1 MWALNPRAYHELS
14 HLGRSVGLLFLL
26 LALALALT
34 GHELAQATTMG
45 LAVGGGHHRNS
56 GSGQPR
62 DHFLRAYC
70 SGRRRFHHWWRSALV
85 YHSSRRAEHVC
96 SQTEKTERTGASGNL
111 QRRRGCR
118 NRPCTASGKHL
129 ACSHTGKRVSSSPA
143 IHFL

>member
-1 MWALNPRAYHELS
+1 MSRRTPLPLASPPRGMTPMGVFLLFGAAMALIAGTSLMRPGTALDRMWALNPRAYHELS

-62 DHFLRAYC
+62 EHFLRAYC
-70 SGRRRFHHWWRSALV
+70 
-85 YHSSRRAEHVC
+85 
-96 SQTEKTERTGASGNL
+96 
-111 QRRRGCR
+111 
-118 NRPCTASGKHL
+118 
-129 ACSHTGKRVSSSPA
+129 
-143 IHFL
+143 